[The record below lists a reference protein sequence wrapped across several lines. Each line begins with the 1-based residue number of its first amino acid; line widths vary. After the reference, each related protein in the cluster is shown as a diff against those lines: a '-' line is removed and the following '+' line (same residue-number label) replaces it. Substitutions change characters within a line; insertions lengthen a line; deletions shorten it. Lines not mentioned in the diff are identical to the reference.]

1 VAAPNSTDTSG
12 PDGSGGCPELTELA
26 VGEHDCNPYSR
37 GGADQI
43 DTLAAKGLSIGPA
56 RPNR

>member
-12 PDGSGGCPELTELA
+12 PDGCPSSTELA
-26 VGEHDCNPYSR
+26 VGEHCCNPYSS